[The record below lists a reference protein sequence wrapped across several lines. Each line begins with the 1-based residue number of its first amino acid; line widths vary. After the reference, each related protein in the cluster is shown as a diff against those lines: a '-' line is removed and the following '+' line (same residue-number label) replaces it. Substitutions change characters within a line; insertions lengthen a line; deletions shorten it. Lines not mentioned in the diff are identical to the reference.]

1 MAVELL
7 ARVRAEIE
15 ERLADLRPAVAEY
28 ERLTG
33 ATDALDADSVGGG
46 EPPNSAAPAAA
57 APRAKGARESKGA
70 SGRSAVAQVPRTPD
84 APQTLAAPRVK
95 RVKQP
100 AKAGKDAG
108 VAEQA
113 IVAALEHGSH
123 TVGELAVVTA
133 MAAPNIRANLRRLL
147 AAGTVTRATREG
159 KAAYALASSSG

>member
-123 TVGELAVVTA
+123 TVAELVLVSALPGTD
-133 MAAPNIRANLRRLL
+133 IRAGLRPLL
-147 AAGTVTRATREG
+147 KSGAVTRAKRDG
-159 KAAYALASSSG
+159 RAAYALSSAA